1 MNFLLSILVLVCLGI
16 FCDKFCHFQELTSN
30 ISLTKIKFKVPMLL
44 LKLTIH
50 LWTWLGA
57 WTIYLLF
64 FVCYFIEQD
73 QKSESHKSF
82 WQLHVVYNFLIIY
95 FLENFLE
102 KVKFCPHLNQYQL
115 NDQI

>member
-1 MNFLLSILVLVCLGI
+1 
-16 FCDKFCHFQELTSN
+16 
-30 ISLTKIKFKVPMLL
+30 MLL

-82 WQLHVVYNFLIIY
+82 WQLVHVVYIFLIIY
-95 FLENFLE
+95 FLKNFLE